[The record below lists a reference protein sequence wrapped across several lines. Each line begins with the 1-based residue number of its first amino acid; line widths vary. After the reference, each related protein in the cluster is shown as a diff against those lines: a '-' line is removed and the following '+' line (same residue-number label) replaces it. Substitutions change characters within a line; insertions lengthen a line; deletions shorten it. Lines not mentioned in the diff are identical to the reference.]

1 MAPFLGVG
9 LRAAIGGLPRPR
21 GPGGRLV
28 KRTRRGAGV
37 CSRRPSHKLVER
49 VAPSAP
55 TTLLRVRQTK
65 QHVVIYTS
73 ERANA
78 VIAWTERHNSA

>member
-1 MAPFLGVG
+1 MSE
-9 LRAAIGGLPRPR
+9 RW
-21 GPGGRLV
+21 GRLAR
-28 KRTRRGAGV
+28 RTRRGAAFAHGGA
-37 CSRRPSHKLVER
+37 PAHKLVER